1 MKIHSSS
8 KKKTQQDGSVRELT
22 NIGVRYD
29 ESSSKKGKKD
39 ALNVFVKVPKQ
50 SPI

>member
-1 MKIHSSS
+1 MM
-8 KKKTQQDGSVRELT
+8 KTQDMSGRELT

-39 ALNVFVKVPKQ
+39 ALNVFINVPKQ